1 MLQHVFLVISLGNHS
16 RLAGCLYLGLGLAL
30 LPSVPDL
37 APVAQASIGCP
48 AGMICC
54 EDGTSG
60 DATTCCCCSADNNS
74 VSTVACQ
81 P

>member
-1 MLQHVFLVISLGNHS
+1 MLHRAYLLISFGNHA
-16 RLAGCLYLGLGLAL
+16 RLAGCLYLVLGVAL
-30 LPSVPDL
+30 LPSVSDV
-37 APVAQASIGCP
+37 APVAQASVGCP

-60 DATTCCCCSADNNS
+60 DAATCCCCSADNES
-74 VSTVACQ
+74 LATVACE